1 MEECL
6 QEKAEIATHI
16 LQGEWEAAH
25 EKAILLLQKEPENIE
40 FLVFVTMSSAYG
52 GFFQDAVDYGK
63 KALLWAENNGNDIA
77 ELNSIEMSV
86 IDIQEF
92 IAQSYFGLKDYS
104 SAADELDKIRR
115 TLGKLPDS
123 MKQFAVKNENM
134 MNGADAAL
142 HLAES
147 LDAEFDD
154 RTSEEFYEFKIFENQ
169 ICFHEIITI
178 ADGVEFPE
186 NLRISKAQKMAGY
199 LLRLVNCLEDVDEN
213 YLDENSKNA
222 LSFGKEWLM
231 RVFAVLYRG
240 DSKNGFEMEI
250 SHYYPA
256 AKECIMVL
264 DKLAG
269 LGNGFAQKTL
279 GDIYSAG
286 YNVEQ
291 DGAKAFHFYKQ
302 AYENGENSAMLSLAL
317 YYDEGA
323 VVEKD
328 SNKAL
333 EYAHKAVEAGVKRA
347 DTVLGQIYADSFKD
361 VEQGLVWLKK
371 GYANGDKMAKNIL
384 LRLGREN
391 VEEFDDKLQFILDT
405 NKKLEKDIDALGTGY
420 VTELGK
426 KYARDYMEI
435 EKYYIAPS
443 ERLTFISICLNV
455 QVDLVTA
462 PEGIVSGDFL
472 IGQFEKLIAE
482 DREMASRVAKTR
494 EMASRIQNLALVEMS
509 ELAAAG
515 KLNDLNILNWS
526 KIQKYYFPKA
536 LELGWDGYYADGS
549 GPWKPD
555 SSSTSSKSAE
565 TKNQSPK
572 TGFAAMDTQEAYS
585 NVPSSESKSGG
596 CYIATAVYGSYDCPE
611 VWTLRR
617 FRDDSLAK
625 SMRGRLFIRLYYTVS
640 PTLVKLFGSTAWFQ
654 QFWRDRL
661 DKIVKE
667 LQKKGYEDTP
677 YCD

>member
-1 MEECL
+1 MEDYL

-16 LQGEWEAAH
+16 LQGEWDAAH
-25 EKAILLLQKEPENIE
+25 EKALSLLLKEPENIE

-63 KALLWAENNGNDIA
+63 KALLWAENNDSDIVN
-77 ELNSIEMSV
+77 LNSLGESV
-86 IDIQEF
+86 IDIREF
-92 IAQSYFGLKDYS
+92 IAQAYFGLKDYS
-104 SAADELDKIRR
+104 LAADELDKIRQ

-123 MKQFAVKNENM
+123 IKQFAVKNEYN

-154 RTSEEFYEFKIFENQ
+154 RTSENFYEFKIFENQ

-186 NLRISKAQKMAGY
+186 NLQISKAQKMARY

-213 YLDENSKNA
+213 YLDENGKNA
-222 LSFGKEWLM
+222 LAFGKEWLI
-231 RVFAVLYRG
+231 RVFAVLYQG
-240 DSKNGFEMEI
+240 DCKNGFEMEI
-250 SHYYPA
+250 NHYYPA

-264 DKLAG
+264 DKLAR
-269 LGNGFAQKTL
+269 LGNCFAQKTL

-291 DGAKAFHFYKQ
+291 DGAKAFHYYKQ
-302 AYENGENSAMLSLAL
+302 AYENGENSALLSLAL
-317 YYDEGA
+317 YYSEGT
-323 VVEKD
+323 VVERD

-333 EYAHKAVEAGVKRA
+333 EYAKKAVEAGVERA

-371 GYANGDKMAKNIL
+371 GYANGDEVAKNIL

-391 VEEFDDKLQFILDT
+391 VNGFDDKLQFILDT
-405 NKKLEKDIDALGTGY
+405 NEKLEKDIGALGTGY

-426 KYARDYMEI
+426 KYAKDYMEI
-435 EKYYIAPS
+435 EKYYIAPA
-443 ERLTFISICLNV
+443 ERLKFINVCLNV
-455 QVDLVTA
+455 QVDLVTT
-462 PEGIVSGDFL
+462 PKGIVSGDYF
-472 IGQFEKLIAE
+472 IDQFEKLIAE
-482 DREMASRVAKTR
+482 NREMASKVAKER
-494 EMASRIQNLALVEMS
+494 GIASRISNLSFTETM
-509 ELAAAG
+509 ENMAAG
-515 KLNDLNILNWS
+515 NFNINGFNWS

-536 LELGWDGYYADGS
+536 LELGWDGYYADGT
-549 GPWKPD
+549 GPWEPD
-555 SSSTSSKSAE
+555 SSNTSSNSV
-565 TKNQSPK
+565 TPKNESVKPN
-572 TGFAAMDTQEAYS
+572 FAAMDSYDK
-585 NVPSSESKSGG
+585 VPEPESKGGG

-617 FRDDSLAK
+617 FRDYSLAK
-625 SMRGRLFIRLYYTVS
+625 SRQGQLFIRLYYAVS
-640 PTLVKLFGSTAWFQ
+640 PGFVRLFGSTMWFQ
-654 QFWRDRL
+654 KFWRGRL
-661 DKIVKE
+661 DKIVQILK
-667 LQKKGYEDTP
+667 KKGYDDTP